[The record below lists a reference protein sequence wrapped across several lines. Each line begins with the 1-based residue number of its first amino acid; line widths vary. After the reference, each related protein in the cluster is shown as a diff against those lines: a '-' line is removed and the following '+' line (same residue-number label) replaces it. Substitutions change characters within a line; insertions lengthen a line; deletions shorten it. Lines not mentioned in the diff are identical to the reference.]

1 MDDDFALFDKAL
13 DNLVKKNNIIIDN
26 SNENDIL
33 NSTQSLTQNENDT
46 LEFVRE
52 GSVRGDLSQASL
64 TRGDTQYLQQEN
76 CNCIHENTMVD
87 NGVTHCM
94 DCGEEVSRD
103 ISQDKEWRFYGHG
116 DSVHCSDPNRCQIR
130 KKEERNIYKDVE
142 GKGFSQK
149 IINTA
154 NNIYSEVTKKKKK
167 NKDDP
172 DVYQI
177 YRGTSRKA
185 IVFACIFSAYK
196 LHGMP
201 ETWEE
206 LSKVFKLD
214 RKDCSTGIKH
224 ISKFAPKKSPLRT
237 TYITPIDLVDSIM
250 DKFDATKQQKLEVIN
265 IYKQIENSSYKLN
278 QSRPKSVACSLV
290 YFWIKKTGKDMSIKD
305 FTDNVQLSEI
315 TVDKLSK
322 EIERVIEEKKNKLK
336 RILQVANEKELEIK
350 NKNFVEKNHITPIED
365 IINNSK
371 DDESIDKLIDSH
383 TNFKDSH
390 IRKDITKQKNDKLKK
405 IQTTKPRK
413 HKN

>member
-13 DNLVKKNNIIIDN
+13 NNLVKKNNIIIDN

-33 NSTQSLTQNENDT
+33 NYRESLNENDT
-46 LEFVRE
+46 LEFAGGDTV
-52 GSVRGDLSQASL
+52 GLNSV
-64 TRGDTQYLQQEN
+64 RGDTQYLQQEN
-76 CNCIHENTMVD
+76 CNCIHENIMVD

-250 DKFDATKQQKLEVIN
+250 DKFDATKEQKLEVIN

-383 TNFKDSH
+383 TNFKDSSN
-390 IRKDITKQKNDKLKK
+390 RKDITKQKNNKLKK

-413 HKN
+413 NKN

>member
-13 DNLVKKNNIIIDN
+13 NNLVKKNNIIIDN

-33 NSTQSLTQNENDT
+33 NYRESFTENDT
-46 LEFVRE
+46 LAVNFSQRRALLDE
-52 GSVRGDLSQASL
+52 SVC
-64 TRGDTQYLQQEN
+64 GDTQYLQQEN

-250 DKFDATKQQKLEVIN
+250 DKFDATKDQKLEVIN

-350 NKNFVEKNHITPIED
+350 NKNFVEKNHITPIEN

-390 IRKDITKQKNDKLKK
+390 NRKDITKQKNDKLKK

-413 HKN
+413 NKN

>member
-13 DNLVKKNNIIIDN
+13 NNLVKKNNIIIDN
-26 SNENDIL
+26 SNDNDIL
-33 NSTQSLTQNENDT
+33 NSRESLTENENDT
-46 LEFVRE
+46 LEFLT
-52 GSVRGDLSQASL
+52 GD
-64 TRGDTQYLQQEN
+64 TVGDTQYLHQEN

-250 DKFDATKQQKLEVIN
+250 DKFDATKEQKLEVIN

-390 IRKDITKQKNDKLKK
+390 NRKDITKLKK

>member
-1 MDDDFALFDKAL
+1 
-13 DNLVKKNNIIIDN
+13 
-26 SNENDIL
+26 
-33 NSTQSLTQNENDT
+33 
-46 LEFVRE
+46 
-52 GSVRGDLSQASL
+52 
-64 TRGDTQYLQQEN
+64 
-76 CNCIHENTMVD
+76 
-87 NGVTHCM
+87 
-94 DCGEEVSRD
+94 
-103 ISQDKEWRFYGHG
+103 
-116 DSVHCSDPNRCQIR
+116 
-130 KKEERNIYKDVE
+130 
-142 GKGFSQK
+142 
-149 IINTA
+149 
-154 NNIYSEVTKKKKK
+154 
-167 NKDDP
+167 
-172 DVYQI
+172 
-177 YRGTSRKA
+177 
-185 IVFACIFSAYK
+185 
-196 LHGMP
+196 MP

-250 DKFDATKQQKLEVIN
+250 DKFDATKEQKLEVIN

-336 RILQVANEKELEIK
+336 RILQVATQKEIEIK

-365 IINNSK
+365 IINFK

-383 TNFKDSH
+383 SNFKHNH